1 MWLEYLL
8 LRARP
13 LRWKRDREYWKN
25 FYKYI
30 RALSI
35 ASSCW
40 WIKRKRGERER
51 EREREKVEREKVE
64 REKVEREKVERE
76 KEIDDR
82 SAALRKRVA
91 KMRRLVCGNM
101 RVS

>member
-13 LRWKRDREYWKN
+13 LRWKRDRENWKN

-30 RALSI
+30 QALSI

-40 WIKRKRGERER
+40 WIKRKRGEREEKGDR
-51 EREREKVEREKVE
+51 KRERGEREREKVEREG
-64 REKVEREKVERE
+64 
-76 KEIDDR
+76 DR
-82 SAALRKRVA
+82 
-91 KMRRLVCGNM
+91 
-101 RVS
+101 